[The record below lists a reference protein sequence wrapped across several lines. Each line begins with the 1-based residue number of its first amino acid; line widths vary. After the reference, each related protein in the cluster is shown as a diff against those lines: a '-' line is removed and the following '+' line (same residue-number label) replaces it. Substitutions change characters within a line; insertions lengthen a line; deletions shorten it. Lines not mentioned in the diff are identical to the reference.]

1 MVLAVLAAFAVFVS
15 MMSYVSSVNSKIGDL
30 VTVYR
35 ARTDIAAYASLSSSN
50 LEAEQVPRRW
60 AADNTVQRASELQ
73 GRRIG
78 FNVAQGTVVSSDML
92 VAPSDLSPTE
102 REIAVNVNAVT
113 GLAGRVRTGDR
124 VDLYAVFS
132 DVPGLAPQVKLL
144 VRSVRVVSIGG
155 TQQVTRGTGR
165 TIDAQQVI
173 PVTLA
178 VEPNDAMAVTYASNF
193 ASEVRMVGLPP
204 GASQGR
210 QGERDEYDARQL
222 GGTAV
227 VQGVR

>member
-1 MVLAVLAAFAVFVS
+1 MQ
-15 MMSYVSSVNSKIGDL
+15 K
-30 VTVYR
+30 
-35 ARTDIAAYASLSSSN
+35 
-50 LEAEQVPRRW
+50 
-60 AADNTVQRASELQ
+60 ASELQ
-73 GRRIG
+73 GRKVG

-92 VAPSDLSPTE
+92 VAQSDLSPTE

-132 DVPGLAPQVKLL
+132 DVPGLAKQVRLL
-144 VRSVRVVSIGG
+144 VRDVRVVSIGG
-155 TQQVTRGTGR
+155 QQQLNRGTGR
-165 TIDAQQVI
+165 TTDTQQVV

-204 GASQGR
+204 GASQDR
-210 QGERDEYDARQL
+210 KGERDEYDARKL
-222 GGTAV
+222 GGKAV
-227 VQGVR
+227 VEGLR